1 MGLHHS
7 FRMFQILPCI
17 KQDELKVYLLHKDKT
32 NMKIQR
38 EMTVGWLKPT
48 ELERKIKKT
57 RIKKKKI
64 KTGIKIKLLRKAEM
78 KE

>member
-1 MGLHHS
+1 
-7 FRMFQILPCI
+7 
-17 KQDELKVYLLHKDKT
+17 
-32 NMKIQR
+32 MKIQR